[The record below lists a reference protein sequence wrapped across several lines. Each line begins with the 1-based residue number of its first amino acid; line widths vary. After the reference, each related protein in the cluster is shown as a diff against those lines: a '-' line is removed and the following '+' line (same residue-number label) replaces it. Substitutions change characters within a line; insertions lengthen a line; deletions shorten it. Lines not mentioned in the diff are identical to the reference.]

1 MKQLIYL
8 IILVFLFSSC
18 EKVLMEKE
26 PVDDP
31 INNFE
36 YLWNTANEK
45 YSFFE
50 YKGIDWNA
58 VYNEYRPQIYPDMK
72 QGELFYVLADM
83 MNQLQDGHVNLTA
96 PFDVSRYIFKYDAPE
111 NFNFRLLQDHYIG
124 WDYRITGSL
133 INTSFERNGQSI
145 GYIYYGS
152 FSRTIQSADIDF
164 AIANLYHTQ
173 GIILDLRS
181 NGGGSVSNI
190 YRLGSRFAD
199 EKRFI
204 YSSVLKNGPAHDD
217 FGDPADVYMEPAG
230 SYQYLKPVILLTNR
244 GCFSATS
251 FFATSMKAFPHVVQ
265 VGDTT
270 GGGLGSPAG
279 YELPNGWGYR
289 FSVSRTL
296 TPNGENW
303 ENGVPPDIT
312 IWMDPQNELNGVDDI
327 IEKAIELIISK

>member
-111 NFNFRLLQDHYIG
+111 NFNFRLLQ
-124 WDYRITGSL
+124 
-133 INTSFERNGQSI
+133 GQ
-145 GYIYYGS
+145 
-152 FSRTIQSADIDF
+152 T
-164 AIANLYHTQ
+164 
-173 GIILDLRS
+173 
-181 NGGGSVSNI
+181 
-190 YRLGSRFAD
+190 
-199 EKRFI
+199 
-204 YSSVLKNGPAHDD
+204 
-217 FGDPADVYMEPAG
+217 
-230 SYQYLKPVILLTNR
+230 
-244 GCFSATS
+244 
-251 FFATSMKAFPHVVQ
+251 
-265 VGDTT
+265 
-270 GGGLGSPAG
+270 
-279 YELPNGWGYR
+279 
-289 FSVSRTL
+289 
-296 TPNGENW
+296 
-303 ENGVPPDIT
+303 
-312 IWMDPQNELNGVDDI
+312 
-327 IEKAIELIISK
+327 

>member
-1 MKQLIYL
+1 MKKLLYL
-8 IILVFLFSSC
+8 ITVIFLFSSC

-26 PVDDP
+26 PTDDP
-31 INNFE
+31 INNFD

-58 VYNEYRPQIYPDMK
+58 IYNEYRPQIYPEMK
-72 QGELFYVLADM
+72 QVELFYVLAEM
-83 MNQLQDGHVNLTA
+83 LNRLEDGHVNLTA
-96 PFDVSRYIFKYDAPE
+96 PFDVSRYTFKFDAPE
-111 NFNFRLLQDHYIG
+111 NFNFRLLQDNYIG

-133 INTSFERNGQSI
+133 INTFFERNGQDI

-152 FSRTIQSADIDF
+152 FSQTIQSADIDF
-164 AIANLYHTQ
+164 AVQSLYHTK
-173 GIILDLRS
+173 GIILDLRN
-181 NGGGSVSNI
+181 NGGGSVNNI

-204 YSSVLKNGPAHDD
+204 YSSYLKNGPGHDD

-230 SYQYLKPVILLTNR
+230 AYQYLKPVILLTNR
-244 GCFSATS
+244 GCYSATS
-251 FFATSMKAFPHVVQ
+251 FFTTAMKAFPHVIQ

-279 YELPNGWGYR
+279 YELPNGWRYR
-289 FSVSRTL
+289 FSVSRTF
-296 TPNGENW
+296 TPDGQNF
-303 ENGVPPDIT
+303 ENGVPPDVT
-312 IWMDPQNELNGVDDI
+312 VWMDPQHELDGVDDI
-327 IEKAIELIISK
+327 MEKAIELIIGN